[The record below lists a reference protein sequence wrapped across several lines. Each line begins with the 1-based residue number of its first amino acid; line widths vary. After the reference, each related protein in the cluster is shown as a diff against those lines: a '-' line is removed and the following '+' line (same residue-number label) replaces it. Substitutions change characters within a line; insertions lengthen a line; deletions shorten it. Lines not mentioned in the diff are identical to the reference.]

1 SSFLYPVFSLF
12 TFRRHPASP
21 LFPYTTLF
29 RSMESAG
36 VLVFQERRWF
46 AGVEQQ
52 DVDVAIV
59 EDIAKGRAP
68 ARVKRKCGKARFLAD
83 LVKSAVAIVAME
95 EQRLLEAGTGVQRID
110 LRIDMAIG
118 DENVEPGIVVHV
130 KE

>member
-1 SSFLYPVFSLF
+1 MNLPELLYACRVNGDARADGHAVAL
-12 TFRRHPASP
+12 
-21 LFPYTTLF
+21 
-29 RSMESAG
+29 RSNQFKKNAMESAG

-110 LRIDMAIG
+110 LRS
-118 DENVEPGIVVHV
+118 EEHTSELQSPY
-130 KE
+130 E

>member
-1 SSFLYPVFSLF
+1 MVTRAPMATRLLFVPTSLKRTRWNPLAFSFS
-12 TFRRHPASP
+12 RSDGGSPALSNRTSMLPLLETSP
-21 LFPYTTLF
+21 K
-29 RSMESAG
+29 A
-36 VLVFQERRWF
+36 
-46 AGVEQQ
+46 
-52 DVDVAIV
+52 
-59 EDIAKGRAP
+59 AP